1 MFDAEMFIQVRK
13 SLLTYLELAGPCD
26 SNKISQMCFEKSVSF
41 LWNSLLASSQFL
53 IDRMFWDSLG
63 ELLLFKREQIWEI
76 SKSAYFSRYGFLAEN
91 SPWKSRISSLQ
102 LVDICWHWVSRWW
115 YWLVLSGTG
124 SEQGGTGCQ
133 HDKHS
138 ENKWLAW
145 SKSSNYWMFEEGK
158 SDYGQTDRHTDRISS
173 CRLDPFC
180 RRGRVKK

>member
-115 YWLVLSGTG
+115 YWLVL
-124 SEQGGTGCQ
+124 GGTGCYLEVLV
-133 HDKHS
+133 S
-138 ENKWLAW
+138 TCWFWLLLGGTGCHFC
-145 SKSSNYWMFEEGK
+145 YWLSLLLLG
-158 SDYGQTDRHTDRISS
+158 DTWWYWWG
-173 CRLDPFC
+173 
-180 RRGRVKK
+180 